1 MQRVKLWLVPL
12 VLGIS
17 VLACN
22 FSPSLASPTPAPTLA
37 EPTQPPATSAAT
49 VAAPEATGVPTAAAQ
64 ATGAA
69 TALDPCQ
76 VVPLD
81 EASALAGTAYSEGK
95 ESTYPDSG
103 PSCVYGAVS
112 ANVLT
117 IVVNQAADAAAA
129 KASRDAFLDSLNTW
143 SEQLTGNGIDIV
155 EVSDFADGAIQGQ
168 MHVSDQGHILNGSAF
183 AFVKGTT
190 CFGIMDIV
198 TGADAPSLGALQA
211 EATKALDRI
220 P

>member
-12 VLGIS
+12 VLGTS

-37 EPTQPPATSAAT
+37 EPTQPPAAPTASQVPPTSA
-49 VAAPEATGVPTAAAQ
+49 PTAPPTGQAA
-64 ATGAA
+64 
-69 TALDPCQ
+69 ALDPCQ

-95 ESTYPDSG
+95 ESTFPDSG
-103 PSCVYGAVS
+103 PSCIYGAVS
-112 ANVLT
+112 ASVLT
-117 IVVNQAADAAAA
+117 VVVNQAADAAAA

-155 EVSDFADGAIQGQ
+155 DVSDFADGAIQGQ

-198 TGADAPSLGALQA
+198 TGADAPSLDALQA
-211 EATKALDRI
+211 EATKALSRI